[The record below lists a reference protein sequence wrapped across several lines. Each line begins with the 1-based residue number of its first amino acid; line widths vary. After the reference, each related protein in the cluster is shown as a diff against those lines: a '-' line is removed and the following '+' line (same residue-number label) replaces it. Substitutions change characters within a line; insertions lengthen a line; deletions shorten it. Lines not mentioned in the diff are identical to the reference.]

1 LEFLFAKI
9 YGIAAARFVKT
20 SLNFIVA
27 IALEGE
33 SPRNNKTG
41 SVIIPDPPTRPPIKP
56 ANRFARIIIAM
67 LRRSRCIKRLYTIRL
82 YSKAKGEHMLTVS

>member
-1 LEFLFAKI
+1 LRK

-41 SVIIPDPPTRPPIKP
+41 SVIIPDPPTCPPINP
-56 ANRFARIIIAM
+56 ANKFAMMIIAM
-67 LRRSRCIKRLYTIRL
+67 LRMSGCIKR
-82 YSKAKGEHMLTVS
+82 